1 MLPII
6 LSFLIISVNPNA
18 GTSGFNFLKIP
29 PSAKEAS
36 MANATIGLETNSSLS
51 AFGFWYNPAAGV
63 EKAVVGAGYLNYL
76 AGISYGVIGYTKQ
89 APFSFLKSGGIGISF
104 FNSGPIKRT
113 DITGQGEFGTF
124 SVSYLNLDVAGNIT
138 LMNGLNAGLGLKI
151 LYGSID
157 SFIGLALATDLGIRF
172 KPDIKGL
179 TLGAVVRNLGYQVKA
194 FDKERDKLPS
204 EIGIG
209 AGYNL
214 NNNTNIALDIRAF
227 DFRNDTIYVRND
239 TIYHY
244 KGLKGWIDKH
254 ASFRIN
260 FGIEGWINKF
270 IALRGGYNSLGK
282 DYRTGGI
289 SDITSGL
296 SVGLGVKYSKYQ
308 VDYSFTPMGDLGRIH
323 HITISLAQK

>member
-1 MLPII
+1 MLSLI
-6 LSFLIISVNPNA
+6 LSLLIINASPDA
-18 GTSGFNFLKIP
+18 GTAGFNFLKIT

-63 EKAVVGAGYLNYL
+63 EKAVIGAGYLNYL
-76 AGISYGVIGYTKQ
+76 AGISYGVIGYSKK

-104 FNSGPIKRT
+104 LNSGPIKRT
-113 DITGQGEFGTF
+113 DINGNELGTF
-124 SVSYLNLDVAGNIT
+124 SVSYLNLDIAGNISLT
-138 LMNGLNAGLGLKI
+138 SGLDAGLGLKI

-157 SFIGLALATDLGIRF
+157 SFFGLGLATDLGLRF

-194 FDKERDKLPS
+194 FNKERDKLPS

-227 DFRNDTIYVRND
+227 DFRNDTIYIRND
-239 TIYHY
+239 TIYLF

-270 IALRGGYNSLGK
+270 VALRGGYNSLGK
-282 DYRTGGI
+282 DYKTGGTT
-289 SDITSGL
+289 DITSGL
-296 SVGLGVKYSKYQ
+296 SVGLGVKYSRYQ
-308 VDYSFTPMGDLGRIH
+308 VDYSFTPMGNLGRLH
-323 HITISLAQK
+323 HITLLFAL

>member
-6 LSFLIISVNPNA
+6 LSFFIISVNPNA

-76 AGISYGVIGYTKQ
+76 AGISCGIIGYTKQ

-104 FNSGPIKRT
+104 LNSGPIKRT
-113 DITGQGEFGTF
+113 DINGNELGTF
-124 SVSYLNLDVAGNIT
+124 SVSYLNLDVACNIT
-138 LMNGLNAGLGLKI
+138 LMNGLDAGLGLKM

-157 SFIGLALATDLGIRF
+157 SFYSIGVATDLGIRF
-172 KPDIKGL
+172 KPGIKGL
-179 TLGAVVRNLGYQVKA
+179 SFGAVARNVGYQLKV
-194 FDKERDKLPS
+194 FDVERDKLPLD
-204 EIGIG
+204 IGIG

-227 DFRNDTIYVRND
+227 DFRNDTIYIRND

-270 IALRGGYNSLGK
+270 VALRAGYNSLGK
-282 DYRTGGI
+282 DYRTSGI
-289 SDITSGL
+289 SDITSGF

-323 HITISLAQK
+323 HITLCFSL